1 MRFLLYLILFV
12 ILFRLVGTLIR
23 MWLATS
29 AKDRDTRKPR
39 NSNVN
44 VNRKDTE
51 RSKGYKGGEYVD
63 YEEVD

>member
-12 ILFRLVGTLIR
+12 ILFRLVSALIR
-23 MWLATS
+23 MWLAS
-29 AKDRDTRKPR
+29 PEKETRKPR

-44 VNRKDTE
+44 INRKDAE